1 MKCLPAKMSAIALIC
16 GVSFTALALSH
27 LDDTAVTPRSEMQMG
42 FYDLLSHKKEI
53 YDVRI
58 TPTQGAVIST
68 ITNPNDNRFIFKG
81 KFTVEA
87 TKNLQV
93 NFKYTPI
100 FYNNPTSGRM
110 IDGFMDYMTHN
121 NIFMTPM
128 TVAGQPLLYGL
139 SGIFLDDSQ
148 MTKGKE

>member
-1 MKCLPAKMSAIALIC
+1 MKFLPAKVSPILLIC
-16 GVSFTALALSH
+16 GVSFTALALTHS
-27 LDDTAVTPRSEMQMG
+27 DDISMTPHSEMQMG

-58 TPTQGAVIST
+58 TSTHGAAIST

-87 TKNLQV
+87 AKNQQI

-139 SGIFLDDSQ
+139 SGVFLDDSN
-148 MTKGKE
+148 MAKGND

>member
-1 MKCLPAKMSAIALIC
+1 MKCLPAKMGSILLIC

-27 LDDTAVTPRSEMQMG
+27 LDDTAVNPRSEMQMG

-87 TKNLQV
+87 AKNQQV

-139 SGIFLDDSQ
+139 SGIFLDDSH
-148 MTKGKE
+148 MAKGKE